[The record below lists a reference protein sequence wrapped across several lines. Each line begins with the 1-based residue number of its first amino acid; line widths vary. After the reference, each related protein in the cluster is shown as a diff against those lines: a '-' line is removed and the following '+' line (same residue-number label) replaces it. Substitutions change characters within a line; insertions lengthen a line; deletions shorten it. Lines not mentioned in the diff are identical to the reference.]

1 MESQSE
7 GRALRGR
14 RWVAVPRQPGFDGV
28 QCSPQHPTVFSLSQ
42 NFPPTPHKFSGSS
55 ALQPTG
61 TVDVPEKPTF
71 DAVAI
76 GVHSACRAGEG
87 DVLDATKWDFNGAAG
102 SSNSTGNQLFLLF
115 VVLVPLASSFGQ
127 NPHNRDNPS
136 AQLMVIVQSMEEA
149 QADIQL
155 PRHITRE
162 YWLGSAARP
171 DAGSVIV
178 AHVDFSPPGRYAID
192 RRSGSNRAEQVVK
205 QLLEHEI
212 ETAMSIPRSKSTA
225 ITTENYDFR
234 FLRKEILKGQLCYV
248 LQITPKRRQ
257 PELISG
263 QAWIDQHSFLI
274 RRIEGDLAKSPS
286 WWVKQVHVDLGFT
299 SSQNTWLEIS
309 MEAVAD
315 VRCFGEQKL
324 TSRVLDYDSAPL
336 SADTAGFSRSPAP
349 SGGVENAQ

>member
-1 MESQSE
+1 MS
-7 GRALRGR
+7 
-14 RWVAVPRQPGFDGV
+14 V
-28 QCSPQHPTVFSLSQ
+28 
-42 NFPPTPHKFSGSS
+42 
-55 ALQPTG
+55 
-61 TVDVPEKPTF
+61 
-71 DAVAI
+71 
-76 GVHSACRAGEG
+76 GEA
-87 DVLDATKWDFNGAAG
+87 DVLDATKWNFHGAAG
-102 SSNSTGNQLFLLF
+102 SLRNSAGGQLLVLF

-127 NPHNRDNPS
+127 NPNNRDNP
-136 AQLMVIVQSMEEA
+136 AVRLMVVVQSMEEA
-149 QADIQL
+149 QANIQL

-162 YWLGSAARP
+162 YWLGSPARP

-225 ITTENYDFR
+225 ITTENYDFS
-234 FLRKEILKGQLCYV
+234 FLRQEVLNGHLCYV

-286 WWVKQVHVDLGFT
+286 WWVKQVHLDLGFT
-299 SSQNTWLEIS
+299 SSQNTWLQIS
-309 MEAVAD
+309 MEAVAE
-315 VRCFGEQKL
+315 VRCLGEQEL
-324 TSRVLDYDSAPL
+324 TSRVLDYDTAPL
-336 SADTAGFSRSPAP
+336 SANTAGFSRSAAA
-349 SGGVENAQ
+349 SGGVENVQ